1 MNDDCKATDEQVE
14 AALRVLNA
22 AGIDAQGLAE
32 AIIEIAYAL
41 QTAIEAAAEIIR
53 AALPPIVDRL
63 LEILEEIEEVGA
75 FEEETRARRWRI
87 NRERLRLIEQRYK
100 VQIRHYER
108 AKPYRRIYKP
118 P

>member
-1 MNDDCKATDEQVE
+1 MNDDCKVTDEQAE

-22 AGIDAQGLAE
+22 AGIDTQGLAE
-32 AIIEIAYAL
+32 AVIEIAYAL
-41 QTAIEAAAEIIR
+41 QTAIEAAVEIIR

-63 LEILEEIEEVGA
+63 SEILEEVEEAGR
-75 FEEETRARRWRI
+75 FEEETRARRRRI
-87 NRERLRLIEQRYK
+87 NRERARLIEQRYK
-100 VQIRHYER
+100 AQIRHNER

>member
-22 AGIDAQGLAE
+22 AGIDVQGLAE

-41 QTAIEAAAEIIR
+41 QTAIKAAEIIC
-53 AALPPIVDRL
+53 ATLPPIVDCL
-63 LEILEEIEEVGA
+63 SEILEEIEEVGA
-75 FEEETRARRWRI
+75 FEEEPRARRRRI